1 VLCSGASAVHYDG
14 VHRFMYT
21 HSIYI
26 RIYLHIYTYSTT
38 GLVIASSGVSAVY
51 GNTVDRNMYI
61 HSIYIHVDIFLY
73 IYINKY
79 RPFVR

>member
-1 VLCSGASAVHYDG
+1 MTICFAVFSSGASAVHYDG

-38 GLVIASSGVSAVY
+38 GLVTASSGVSAAYSNGV
-51 GNTVDRNMYI
+51 NRNMFT
-61 HSIYIHVDIFLY
+61 HSIYIHVNIYLY
-73 IYINKY
+73 IFIHT
-79 RPFVR
+79 